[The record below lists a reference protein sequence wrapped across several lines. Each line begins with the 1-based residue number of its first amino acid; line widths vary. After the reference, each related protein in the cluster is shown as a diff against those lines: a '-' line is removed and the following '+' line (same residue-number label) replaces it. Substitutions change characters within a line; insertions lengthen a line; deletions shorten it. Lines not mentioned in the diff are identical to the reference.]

1 MTEEQRLEMLG
12 SIIANRTLIIVLM
25 RLLVLRGVVL
35 QGDLQDILIEA
46 VHAVDALQSE
56 DDPQARR
63 WAQIELQTTARVFDP
78 SVFRTDDE

>member
-56 DDPQARR
+56 DPQARR